1 MNYLESQK
9 NVVMVTKVI
18 DFSPDSLQMNCP
30 KYLHIRG
37 FKSWPSQT
45 VVGVICTLKL
55 IREVKDVY
63 SKPGDVNRSSAEMR
77 MSPRELPVDVLNSC
91 LKTTHVGS
99 I

>member
-1 MNYLESQK
+1 MARAWLILDKGITLIISIMNYLESQK

-45 VVGVICTLKL
+45 VVGV
-55 IREVKDVY
+55 
-63 SKPGDVNRSSAEMR
+63 M
-77 MSPRELPVDVLNSC
+77 
-91 LKTTHVGS
+91 
-99 I
+99 